1 MNRSGWHWKSRL
13 LVVVVL
19 VTVLGVVPAQAAAQD
34 NVAQDLTGLS
44 EEAVTVAVYHGRI
57 IDLAHDWESAR
68 ACLVWPDAID
78 TPECFDTEKEMDR
91 RIVELEKM
99 TGDVPAVEAFGG
111 GVASSGTSCSGYLR
125 LYDGSFYTGAVL
137 HIRGR
142 FQWFDLVAFNFNQR
156 TSSFK
161 IGPCS
166 AYFADFAGG
175 GGAWYPISQTEAYDV
190 AAVMNSGWNNDV
202 SSLYIT

>member
-1 MNRSGWHWKSRL
+1 MNKSGSHSKSRS
-13 LVVVVL
+13 LVVIVL
-19 VTVLGVVPAQAAAQD
+19 VTALGVAPAQAAAQDSMAQD

-44 EEAVTVAVYHGRI
+44 EDAVTVAVYGGRI
-57 IDLAHDWESAR
+57 IDLANNWEGAR
-68 ACLVWPDAID
+68 ACLVWSDAID
-78 TPECFDTEKEMDR
+78 TPECFDTEEEMDR

-99 TGDVPAVEAFGG
+99 TGDVAAVEVFGG
-111 GVASSGTSCSGYLR
+111 GVAASGTSCSGYLR

-137 HIRGR
+137 YIRGR
-142 FQWFDLVAFNFNQR
+142 FQWFDLASFNFNQR

-190 AAVMNSGWNNDV
+190 ALV
-202 SSLYIT
+202 SLT

>member
-1 MNRSGWHWKSRL
+1 MNKSGRYWKSKS
-13 LVVVVL
+13 LVVIVL
-19 VTVLGVVPAQAAAQD
+19 VTALGVVPAQAAAQD
-34 NVAQDLTGLS
+34 DVHLS
-44 EEAVTVAVYHGRI
+44 GDAVTVAVYGGRI
-57 IDLAHDWESAR
+57 IDLANNWEGAQ

-78 TPECFDTEKEMDR
+78 APECFDTEEEMDH
-91 RIVELEKM
+91 RIGELEKM
-99 TGDVPAVEAFGG
+99 TGDVPAVEVLGG
-111 GVASSGTSCSGYLR
+111 SVAASGTSCSGYLR

-137 HIRGR
+137 YIRGR